1 MGEGIDSPPPMW
13 YDGHINTQDGQMPLI
28 NTPPVI
34 KPIAKIRELVRRLN
48 AEEEDGWNYRTFD
61 HGNGLAHIIVE
72 DETGQFV
79 GEL

>member
-1 MGEGIDSPPPMW
+1 
-13 YDGHINTQDGQMPLI
+13 MPLI
-28 NTPPVI
+28 TS
-34 KPIAKIRELVRRLN
+34 KPHIRDIARVREDVRRLL